1 MFFRGDIKLV
11 SLIVWDVCCDMSPE
25 KLFEKYRLSLEN
37 DLGLASHTKSAYL
50 RDIAPWVAHLQENL
64 GGFSKA
70 EPVILRT
77 YLGQRRRD
85 GISARSLARFLSS
98 LRHFQSFLKDV
109 SAPSRFIFSITR
121 LKFSEKLPE
130 GLTVAEARELVSRQS
145 PTALMQTVPQNN
157 FLALRD
163 YLLALILYVTGLRR
177 QEVASLKLRD
187 IERGREI
194 AEVKGKGSKV
204 RFVPLTEAVKGVMGE
219 YIVARRQ
226 FIDSK
231 DLRAKDEGWLLVNN
245 RGGGLSTRSIDRII
259 LQLGRVRLG
268 RRVTPH
274 MLRHSFATHLLDAGA
289 DLMAIKELLGHSSLA
304 TTQKYTKVSS
314 ARLKEAYE
322 KAHPRA

>member
-1 MFFRGDIKLV
+1 
-11 SLIVWDVCCDMSPE
+11 MSPE
-25 KLFEKYRLSLEN
+25 KLFQKYRAALDN
-37 DLGLASHTKSAYL
+37 DLGLSPHTKSAYL
-50 RDIAPWVAHLQENL
+50 RDIAPWVKHLQENL
-64 GGFSKA
+64 GGFKNSD
-70 EPVILRT
+70 PVILRT
-77 YLGQRRRD
+77 YLGQRRRE

-98 LRHFQSFLKDV
+98 LRHFQSFLKDNG
-109 SAPSRFIFSITR
+109 APKRFIFSITR

-130 GLTVAEARELVSRQS
+130 GLSVSEARALVAPPEFSAQSQSRPQS
-145 PTALMQTVPQNN
+145 D

-163 YLLALILYVTGLRR
+163 YLLSLILYLTGLRR

-194 AEVKGKGSKV
+194 AEVKGKGNKV

-219 YIVARRQ
+219 YIVARRRYL
-226 FIDSK
+226 DSK
-231 DLRAKDEGWLLVNN
+231 KESAFDEGWLLVNN
-245 RGGGLSTRSIDRII
+245 RGESLSTRSIDRII
-259 LQLGRVRLG
+259 LKLGRERLG

-314 ARLKEAYE
+314 ARLKEVYQ